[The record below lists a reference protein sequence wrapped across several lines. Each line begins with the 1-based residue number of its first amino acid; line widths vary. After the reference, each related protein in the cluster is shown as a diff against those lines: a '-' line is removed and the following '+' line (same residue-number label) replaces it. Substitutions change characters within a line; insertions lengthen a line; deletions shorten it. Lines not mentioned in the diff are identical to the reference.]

1 MEVLRNIPVEF
12 DLGELLQRFRVPSDS
27 PDADAVE
34 ELVARVR
41 EAVNP
46 KAIYDVCY
54 VEKRGRDS
62 VELGSAVFTSRVL
75 AVNLDGVHRVF
86 PFIATCGREL
96 DDIPGVTGDPLREY
110 WLDELRIMALRAAS
124 ARVRDRIEEKYHPGK
139 LSSMSPGSLKDWPI
153 TQQTQLFSVFGD
165 VEAEIGVRL
174 TDSFL
179 MLPMKS
185 VSGIYFPTEHTFA
198 SCQLCARSDCP
209 GRAAPYDPDLWKERY
224 AEGAEGS

>member
-12 DLGELLQRFRVPSDS
+12 DLRELLRRFRVPADS
-27 PDADAVE
+27 PDAADVE
-34 ELVARVR
+34 QLVARAR
-41 EAVNP
+41 EVVSA

-54 VEKRGRDS
+54 VEKRGSDT
-62 VELGSAVFTSRVL
+62 VEFGSAVFTSRVL
-75 AVNLDGVHRVF
+75 AVNLDEVHRVF

-124 ARVRDRIEEKYHPGK
+124 ARLRDWIEEKYRPGK
-139 LSSMSPGSLKDWPI
+139 LSSMSPGSLRDWPI

-165 VEAEIGVRL
+165 VEAEIGVQL

-185 VSGIYFPTEHTFA
+185 VSGVYFPTERSFA
-198 SCQLCARSDCP
+198 SCQLCPRDDCP
-209 GRAAPYDPDLWKERY
+209 GRSAPYDPNLWKERY
-224 AEGAEGS
+224 AEGSEGS

>member
-12 DLGELLQRFRVPSDS
+12 DLRELLRRFRVPADS
-27 PDADAVE
+27 PDAADVE
-34 ELVARVR
+34 QLVARAR
-41 EAVNP
+41 EVVSA

-54 VEKRGRDS
+54 VEKRGSDT
-62 VELGSAVFTSRVL
+62 VEFGSAVFTSRVL
-75 AVNLDGVHRVF
+75 AVNLDEVHRVF

-96 DDIPGVTGDPLREY
+96 DDVPGATGDPLREY

-124 ARVRDRIEEKYHPGK
+124 ARLRDWIEEKYRPGK
-139 LSSMSPGSLKDWPI
+139 LSSMSPGSLRDWPI

-185 VSGIYFPTEHTFA
+185 VSGVYFPTERSFA
-198 SCQLCARSDCP
+198 SCQLCPRDDCP
-209 GRAAPYDPDLWKERY
+209 GRSAPYDPNLWKERY
-224 AEGAEGS
+224 AEGSEGS

>member
-12 DLGELLQRFRVPSDS
+12 DLPEVLQRFRVPSDS
-27 PDADAVE
+27 LDAADVAQ
-34 ELVARVR
+34 LLARVR
-41 EAVNP
+41 EVVKA
-46 KAIYDVCY
+46 KAICAVCY
-54 VEKRGRDS
+54 IEKRGRDT
-62 VELGSAVFTSRVL
+62 VEFGSAVFTSRVL

-86 PFIATCGREL
+86 PFIATCGGEL
-96 DDIPGVTGDPLREY
+96 DDIPGVAGDPLREY

-124 ARVRDRIEEKYHPGK
+124 ARVRERIEERYRPGK
-139 LSSMSPGSLKDWPI
+139 LSSMSPGSLGDWPI

-185 VSGIYFPTEHTFA
+185 VSGVYFPTERSFA
-198 SCQLCARSDCP
+198 SCQLCPRDDCP
-209 GRAAPYDPDLWKERY
+209 GRSAPYDPSLWKERY
-224 AEGAEGS
+224 AEGSEGS

>member
-12 DLGELLQRFRVPSDS
+12 DLRELLRRFRVPADS
-27 PDADAVE
+27 PDAADVE
-34 ELVARVR
+34 QLVARAR
-41 EAVNP
+41 EVVSA

-54 VEKRGRDS
+54 VEKRGSDT
-62 VELGSAVFTSRVL
+62 VEFGSAVFTSRVL
-75 AVNLDGVHRVF
+75 AVNLDEVHRVF

-124 ARVRDRIEEKYHPGK
+124 ARLRDWIEEKYRPGK
-139 LSSMSPGSLKDWPI
+139 LSSMSPGSLEDWPI

-165 VEAEIGVRL
+165 VEAEIGVQL

-185 VSGIYFPTEHTFA
+185 VSGVYFPTERSFA
-198 SCQLCARSDCP
+198 SCQLCPRDDCP
-209 GRAAPYDPDLWKERY
+209 GRSAPYDPNLWKERY
-224 AEGAEGS
+224 AEGSEGS